1 MIRRLSSVLALAI
14 VLPGLSRAQQP
25 LASVAEAR
33 IAVATGRYAEGIA
46 YLERVPRSDT
56 AWVSAQ
62 AELSRAYATLSRYDD
77 AERVARAAT
86 AAVGGRAVD
95 RKSTR
100 LNSSH

>member
-62 AELSRAYATLSRYDD
+62 AELSRAYATLSQI
-77 AERVARAAT
+77 
-86 AAVGGRAVD
+86 GRAHV
-95 RKSTR
+95 
-100 LNSSH
+100 